1 MIPKFYLDSVF
12 DNLFEGE
19 NYKMHCDIYEKENKY
34 YIEMDLAGF
43 KKNEVKIECN
53 NGNIVIS
60 AEKENN
66 NQDEENNNKKYIRRE
81 RLYNKYTRS
90 FYLGDINEEDVEAEL
105 KDGTLT
111 VIIPRIEEKDTRKYI
126 DIK

>member
-1 MIPKFYLDSVF
+1 MISKYYF
-12 DNLFEGE
+12 DNFIYNFLERE
-19 NYKMHCDIYEKENKY
+19 NNRMQCDIYVKDDKY

-43 KKNEVKIECN
+43 KREEIKVECN
-53 NGNIVIS
+53 NWNIAIS

-66 NQDEENNNKKYIRRE
+66 NDDDSLNKKYIRRE

-90 FYLGDINEEDVEAEL
+90 FYLGDINEDTIEAQFI
-105 KDGTLT
+105 DGTLK
-111 VIIPRIEEKDTRKYI
+111 IIISKSDEKDTKKYI

>member
-1 MIPKFYLDSVF
+1 MISKYYF
-12 DNLFEGE
+12 DNFIDNFLERE
-19 NYKMHCDIYEKENKY
+19 NNRMQCDIYVKDDNY

-43 KKNEVKIECN
+43 KREEIKVECN
-53 NGNIVIS
+53 NGNIAIS

-66 NQDEENNNKKYIRRE
+66 NDEDSLNKKYIRRE

-90 FYLGDINEEDVEAEL
+90 FYLGDINEDTIEAQFI
-105 KDGTLT
+105 DGTLK
-111 VIIPRIEEKDTRKYI
+111 IIISKSDEKDTKKYI